1 MGLFDFL
8 KSNKNIIT
16 DNGINFIYYDNG
28 KGSIKEKFS
37 KINGVLNGEYF
48 KYEVSGE
55 ILSTDYYHDGHI
67 ITLDEK
73 QRIDDEKRRI
83 ENNEKEKTLNEYKNK
98 IFKLIEI
105 DKIEASPIVK
115 TFKKLPSY
123 AILIWYLVKLYL
135 LKPIDTQMEWNKVY

>member
-48 KYEVSGE
+48 K
-55 ILSTDYYHDGHI
+55 
-67 ITLDEK
+67 
-73 QRIDDEKRRI
+73 
-83 ENNEKEKTLNEYKNK
+83 
-98 IFKLIEI
+98 
-105 DKIEASPIVK
+105 
-115 TFKKLPSY
+115 
-123 AILIWYLVKLYL
+123 
-135 LKPIDTQMEWNKVY
+135 